1 MNRTDKHELPKRRVA
16 ERLRRLGLNVQT
28 VSSALG
34 YDLLVN
40 DEIRVTLRVA
50 FPSMR
55 RHRVTV
61 SGKSYQYRYRTWHF
75 NFHQHGRLGT
85 RYTDFFVCIAV
96 NPRQS
101 GEDVFVIPW
110 EQVTGK
116 TFSLHGGRGPYSG
129 RYAPRRHDWNA
140 IASAAKRTRVLRH
153 VAA

>member
-16 ERLRRLGLNVQT
+16 DRLRRLGLNVQT
-28 VSSALG
+28 ASSSLG

-40 DEIRVTLRVA
+40 EEVRVTLRVA

-61 SGKSYQYRYRTWHF
+61 AGKSYQYRYRTWHF
-75 NFHQHGRLGT
+75 NFHQHGKLDA

-96 NPRQS
+96 NPRQPS
-101 GEDVFVIPW
+101 TDDVFVIPW

-116 TFSLHGGRGPYSG
+116 TFSLHGGRGPYGG
-129 RYAPRRHDWNA
+129 RYATTRQAWDA
-140 IASAAKRTRVLRH
+140 IASAARRTRVLRH
-153 VAA
+153 VA